1 MSKEVSGAPRLGN
14 AYTRVKP
21 NISASAALAYMAGA
35 LFLLASAAINVR
47 YALCKADDLVM
58 QIIWSGIAV
67 AASAA
72 LALAPSAIIENLR
85 MRRFGATNLTL
96 LSLTIF
102 GAYSIAS
109 ALGAATGGR
118 LVSELE
124 AGDIAS
130 RRKDALALIAKAD
143 GELAT
148 IGAVQAAGMIE
159 ADVNSIFA
167 RTPGLDDCSPR
178 PNWTPSKAIREACKQ
193 VAALGIEKASADRK
207 AELELTASKARDV
220 LANLRAGKTVA
231 NSDALA
237 LQGFAA
243 AAGIS
248 VSVDSLNRL
257 LVVLAVL
264 VIELGGGLAIAI
276 AQSFTSNTDE
286 PRKIETAGRTQR
298 TQVFEPISDDCTSRT
313 PANSSI
319 HGPETPANT
328 FPKQPVPV
336 NTRRDV
342 SERLLALLREQGGEL
357 ETSIR
362 SAAVRIGAK
371 PPTVHAA
378 INALLDAGTISVEH
392 TSKGTRLRLLE
403 ALAA

>member
-1 MSKEVSGAPRLGN
+1 MIFE
-14 AYTRVKP
+14 
-21 NISASAALAYMAGA
+21 
-35 LFLLASAAINVR
+35 
-47 YALCKADDLVM
+47 
-58 QIIWSGIAV
+58 QI
-67 AASAA
+67 
-72 LALAPSAIIENLR
+72 
-85 MRRFGATNLTL
+85 AT
-96 LSLTIF
+96 
-102 GAYSIAS
+102 
-109 ALGAATGGR
+109 
-118 LVSELE
+118 
-124 AGDIAS
+124 
-130 RRKDALALIAKAD
+130 
-143 GELAT
+143 
-148 IGAVQAAGMIE
+148 
-159 ADVNSIFA
+159 
-167 RTPGLDDCSPR
+167 
-178 PNWTPSKAIREACKQ
+178 
-193 VAALGIEKASADRK
+193 LGIEKATADRR
-207 AELELTASKARDV
+207 AELDSSVTAARAV
-220 LANLRAGKTVA
+220 LANAKAGKTVA

-286 PRKIETAGRTQR
+286 PRKIETAGRTLKYFQR
-298 TQVFEPISDDCTSRT
+298 TRALELHTDDGASQTG
-313 PANSSI
+313 ANSSI